1 MTRTIVLAFVCLV
14 FSLTAFAQVTPV
26 KGQTQTQDQG
36 ADPTQSFVSPLGLGT
51 GATLAVTSKGTTVS
65 AAFER
70 QVISPTVNFW
80 QVAISGTIDKNG
92 QALAYSSHD
101 TDAPGFKGKFGIGR
115 SSFIKLRPL
124 YTATGSDFLRQAWCR
139 DLLSVVNKSLGAK
152 AASIPRVADCSTA
165 VGLVQTALTAS
176 PPTDTKTAALDKQ
189 VVVALAGISPTLTM
203 DQQTKE
209 CNDLKEQAT
218 FYQFC
223 PAHLY
228 KSVEE
233 QRKNYPELYAETVL
247 GQPSAFQWKAWGSW
261 APNLTSVDYRAI
273 DAGVPDLATK
283 LQWTHL
289 LNTGLADF
297 AFYYGPLEFGI
308 EGGFGQ
314 TVQVTT
320 QNVCN
325 TTTVGTSTAQQ
336 CDMAMIGIPIPKN
349 SWMSSATLNLNPL
362 PALAKGVLMN
372 PGVQI
377 IFSYVAPTSGG
388 HSSEIAAPFYL
399 APTTSPM
406 KFVFGLQ
413 PTWDWNTN
421 PKIGNKF
428 SISLFFGAR
437 PELKQ

>member
-1 MTRTIVLAFVCLV
+1 MTKTFVLTFASLF
-14 FSLTAFAQVTPV
+14 FSLTSFAQV

-36 ADPTQSFVSPLGLGT
+36 TDPTQSFVSPLGLGT

-70 QVISPTVNFW
+70 QVISSTVNFW
-80 QVAISGTIDKNG
+80 QVAISGTFDKNG

-115 SSFIKLRPL
+115 SSFIKERPI
-124 YTATGSDFLRQAWCR
+124 YTATGGDFLRQAWCR
-139 DLLSVVNKSLGAK
+139 DLLAVVNKSLGAK
-152 AASIPRVADCSTA
+152 AASIPKDTDCSTA
-165 VGLVQTALTAS
+165 VGLVQKALTAS
-176 PPTDTKTAALDKQ
+176 PPTDTKTAALDNQ
-189 VVVALAGISPTLTM
+189 VVVQLAGISSTLTI
-203 DQQTKE
+203 DQQSKE
-209 CNDLKEQAT
+209 CNDLKEQAAL
-218 FYQFC
+218 YQFC
-223 PAHLY
+223 PARLY

-233 QRKNYPELYAETVL
+233 QRKNYPELYAKTVL

-273 DAGVPDLATK
+273 KAGVPDLATK
-283 LQWTHL
+283 LQWTRL

-314 TVQVTT
+314 TVPVTI

-325 TTTVGTSTAQQ
+325 TTMVGTFTAQQ
-336 CDMAMIGIPIPKN
+336 CDMAMIGIPTPKN

-362 PALAKGVLMN
+362 PALGKGALMN

-406 KFVFGLQ
+406 KFVFGIQ

-421 PKIGNKF
+421 PKVGNKF